1 MKKNFTLML
10 SLCCF
15 LFSNTKAQTSTVNGV
30 VKSQIDNNGNIFT
43 NGKIA
48 IGTFDTS
55 KIGSYSLA
63 VNGDAIFNK
72 VKVKL
77 YSGWSD
83 YVFYKHYQLLPLK
96 DLEVFIKTNYHLP
109 DVPSATE
116 VEKNGIDVAGNQA
129 LLLKK
134 VEELTLYI
142 IELNK
147 KNEQQQQEIDKMKIE
162 LDRLKNL

>member
-77 YSGWSD
+77 YSGWAD

-96 DLEVFIKTNYHLP
+96 DLEMFVKTNYHLP
-109 DVPSATE
+109 DVPSAQE
-116 VEKNGIDVAGNQA
+116 AEKNGIDVAANQA
-129 LLLKK
+129 VLLKK

-142 IELNK
+142 IDQNK
-147 KNEQQQQEIDKMKIE
+147 KLEQQQEEINKM
-162 LDRLKNL
+162 RLQLEKLKK